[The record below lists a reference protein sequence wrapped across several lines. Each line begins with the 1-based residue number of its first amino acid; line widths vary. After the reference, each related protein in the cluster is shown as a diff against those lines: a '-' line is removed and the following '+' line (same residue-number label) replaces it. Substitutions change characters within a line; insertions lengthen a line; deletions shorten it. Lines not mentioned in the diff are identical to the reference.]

1 MCIQPNATVFLGKLC
16 YYHYHHV
23 LLLVFLSLGQACN
36 HVAALLFFIEHH
48 ASTKQDVLATE
59 VSKTSKPMA
68 WNQPPKKEVNP
79 ARAKDIKFVKPSHGD
94 LQATD
99 DARPYK
105 RHDFDPRQPKHRV
118 IDINSVTSLL
128 EDIKESMPN
137 TGLKQFWERNA
148 IQQQSEQPRE
158 TFSPWNYVIFSHE
171 KYTEFQKEFADLPTR
186 EQCYEYMQS
195 MSLSKEVVDRI
206 EEMTREQADSK
217 LWHALRNG
225 RLTSSRFGEILH
237 RRQTTDPRRL
247 VKDIMGYG
255 KSNSKH
261 VPPPIRW
268 GRDNEPLA
276 RKCYL
281 ENRQAAGED
290 MEFESAGLSLLPEKC
305 YLGASSDGRL
315 NCKSVDTCCIGCLEI
330 KCPYSIKGSLTI
342 TLTPDEIA
350 DRYGKDFFM
359 KRGEDGLLHLPT
371 THPYYAQ
378 VQGELAVL
386 NVEWCDFVVYSN
398 RSVVVDRIL
407 SDFSYWTQL
416 NETLDNFYAE
426 HVVPEILCGS
436 IFKQEYHL

>member
-1 MCIQPNATVFLGKLC
+1 M
-16 YYHYHHV
+16 
-23 LLLVFLSLGQACN
+23 LLLSLFIVVIFLSLGQACN

-48 ASTKQDVLATE
+48 ASTKQDALATE

-79 ARAKDIKFVKPSHGD
+79 ARAKEIKFVKPSHGD
-94 LQATD
+94 LQATED
-99 DARPYK
+99 EGKTRPYK
-105 RHDFDPRQPKHRV
+105 RHDFDPRQQRHRV
-118 IDINSVTSLL
+118 LDINSVVSLL
-128 EDIKESMPN
+128 EDIRETMPI

-148 IQQQSEQPRE
+148 IQQQSEQPKE
-158 TFSPWNYVIFSHE
+158 TFSPWNFVIFSHE
-171 KYTEFQKEFADLPTR
+171 QYVEFQKEFDDVPTR

-195 MSLSKEVVDRI
+195 MTLSMEEAGRI

-217 LWHALRNG
+217 LWHALHNG

-247 VKDIMGYG
+247 VRDIMGYG
-255 KSNSKH
+255 KTNSKH
-261 VPPPIRW
+261 ARAPPAIRW
-268 GRDNEPLA
+268 GKDNEPLA

-281 ENRQAAGED
+281 ENRQAAGEE
-290 MEFESAGLSLLPEKC
+290 MEFRPAGLSLLPEKS

-342 TLTPDEIA
+342 TLTPEEIA
-350 DRYGKDFFM
+350 DRHGKDFFM
-359 KRGEDGLLHLPT
+359 TRGEDGLLHLRT
-371 THPYYAQ
+371 SHPYYAQ
-378 VQGELAVL
+378 VQGELAVH

-398 RSVVVDRIL
+398 RTVVVDRIL
-407 SDFSYWTQL
+407 NDFSYWIKL
-416 NETLDNFYAE
+416 NETLDNFYIE

-436 IFKQEYHL
+436 IFKQEYDL